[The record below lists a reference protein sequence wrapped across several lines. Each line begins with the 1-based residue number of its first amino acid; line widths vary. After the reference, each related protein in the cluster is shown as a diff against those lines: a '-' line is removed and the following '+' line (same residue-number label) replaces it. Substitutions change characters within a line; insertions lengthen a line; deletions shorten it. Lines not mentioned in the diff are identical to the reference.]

1 MTVLPRYKCHKE
13 VWALKIKA
21 IAFDVDLAD
30 AAGRETDGSAM
41 ITPDE
46 PSYAPFR
53 VDREYLK
60 KHRPSAGGYY
70 VRYADNYES
79 FSPATAF
86 EEGYTRIP

>member
-1 MTVLPRYKCHKE
+1 M
-13 VWALKIKA
+13 WALKIKA

-60 KHRPSAGGYY
+60 KHRPSVGGYWVKY
-70 VRYADNYES
+70 DDGYES
-79 FSPATAF
+79 FSPAQAF
-86 EEGYTRIP
+86 IEGYNPIP